1 MRFAL
6 TLFLAAASSS
16 VSAQMAPMPL
26 FTLTGES
33 AADVRLCQTEG
44 IEDCRKIELH
54 PEALAM
60 EEIDIMGNY
69 YKRSHVVDKDDQTMY
84 GYEVRRS

>member
-6 TLFLAAASSS
+6 TLLLAAASSS

-33 AADVRLCQTEG
+33 TADVRLCQTEG